1 MPYEPSFKQKKEHNM
16 IWSVSWRNVWRS
28 RLRSLIIIAAIAL
41 GLFAGVFAVAFMLGW
56 MNQRVETVI
65 ETETSHLQL
74 HKPNYLKSKELTDNI
89 PNAPEIQKEI
99 ISDPRVKHASAR
111 VIAEVMITSAETGSG
126 VQLLG
131 VNPDD
136 EMKVTNLHEKVS
148 KGTYLKE
155 IKRGNPIVIGK
166 KLADKL
172 KIKLNSRVALRLT
185 DSEGTLTGGSFR
197 IAGIYT
203 TTNTQYEE
211 MKAFCKASDL
221 RELVKLD
228 KSTAHEIAVLLK
240 ENGIATQTTADFTS
254 QYENLEVLS
263 WKKLQ
268 PDMELMT
275 ESMDFM
281 MYIFVGIIL
290 LALGFGIVNTM
301 LMVILERVKE
311 LGMLMAIG
319 MNKAR
324 VYTMIVLET
333 VFLSL
338 TGGIIGIVIA
348 VVITA
353 LTNQTGI
360 DLTIWAEGLNAYG
373 FDAIVYPTLTVESVI
388 EVTGLVI
395 AVGILAALYPAYKA
409 IKLNP
414 SEALRT
420 DV

>member
-1 MPYEPSFKQKKEHNM
+1 M

-41 GLFAGVFAVAFMLGW
+41 GLFAGVFSVAFMIGW
-56 MNQRVETVI
+56 MNQRVETVV
-65 ETETSHLQL
+65 ETETSHIQL
-74 HKPNYLKSKELTDNI
+74 HKPEYLKTKELTDNI
-89 PNAPEIQKEI
+89 SNASKIRQQI
-99 ISDPRVKHASAR
+99 IKDPRVKHASSR
-111 VIAEVMITSAETGSG
+111 VIAEVMISSAETGSG

-131 VNPDD
+131 VNRKD
-136 EMKVTNLHEKVS
+136 EIKVSNLHEKIV
-148 KGTYLKE
+148 KGSYLKE
-155 IKRGNPIVIGK
+155 MKRSKPIVIGA
-166 KLADKL
+166 KLAEKL
-172 KIKLNSRVALRLT
+172 KVDINSRVAVRLT

-197 IAGIYT
+197 VGGIYQMA
-203 TTNTQYEE
+203 NTQYEE
-211 MKAFCKASDL
+211 MKAFCRASDL

-228 KSTAHEIAVLLK
+228 KNTGHEIAVYLNQNGMAPEVASYLK
-240 ENGIATQTTADFTS
+240 TQFD
-254 QYENLEVLS
+254 NLEILT

-338 TGGIIGIVIA
+338 TGGVIGIVIA
-348 VVITA
+348 VIVTA
-353 LTNQTGI
+353 LTHQTGI
-360 DLTIWAEGLNAYG
+360 DLSIWAEGLNAYG
-373 FDAIVYPTLTVESVI
+373 FDAIVYPELTFEAVI

-395 AVGILAALYPAYKA
+395 AVGIIAALYPAYKA

-414 SEALRT
+414 AEALRT
-420 DV
+420 DI